1 MRLTAV
7 TNRLKKET
15 TIQSIS
21 VTRPPLLS
29 EETLAKEIFAKES
42 LPSPSSF
49 SSQSQHQVQV
59 TLERGESR
67 WLIAIYLWYLTTTI
81 SGMRDVHIVDELIPT
96 KRVRVCCSRSS
107 NFRSSGK
114 NLRRKNLFGF
124 GSWRWICG
132 FGSWRWCLEHMW
144 QRRKMV
150 PSLFYRKANQINFL
164 IKRSQLHKLLFFWQ
178 YFAFQLKAA
187 LRVWFSWFKTFVL
200 IF

>member
-59 TLERGESR
+59 TLQRGESR
-67 WLIAIYLWYLTTTI
+67 WLIVIYLWYLTTTI
-81 SGMRDVHIVDELIPT
+81 SGMRDGHIVDELIPT

-107 NFRSSGK
+107 NFHDKKTLWIWKLEVMSRTYVTK
-114 NLRRKNLFGF
+114 EEN
-124 GSWRWICG
+124 GS
-132 FGSWRWCLEHMW
+132 E
-144 QRRKMV
+144 
-150 PSLFYRKANQINFL
+150 SLLQKSKSNQLLDQKITTSQITFL
-164 IKRSQLHKLLFFWQ
+164 LTIFRLSTKSCPL
-178 YFAFQLKAA
+178 
-187 LRVWFSWFKTFVL
+187 SL
-200 IF
+200 I

>member
-81 SGMRDVHIVDELIPT
+81 SGMRDGHIVDELIPT

-107 NFRSSGK
+107 NFHGSGK
-114 NLRRKNLFGF
+114 NLNKKPLWIWKLEVDLWIWKLEVMSRTYVTKEEN
-124 GSWRWICG
+124 GS
-132 FGSWRWCLEHMW
+132 E
-144 QRRKMV
+144 
-150 PSLFYRKANQINFL
+150 SLLQKKANQINFL

-178 YFAFQLKAA
+178 YLAFQLKATPW
-187 LRVWFSWFKTFVL
+187 VWFSWFKTFVL
-200 IF
+200 KF

>member
-67 WLIAIYLWYLTTTI
+67 WLIASISDIWQQLFQEWETDILWTSWSLRKEWEYAAPGVLISRQRKKFNKKPWWIWKLEVMSRTYVTKEENGSESLLQKSKSNQLLDQKITTSQITFLLTI
-81 SGMRDVHIVDELIPT
+81 FGLST
-96 KRVRVCCSRSS
+96 K
-107 NFRSSGK
+107 
-114 NLRRKNLFGF
+114 
-124 GSWRWICG
+124 
-132 FGSWRWCLEHMW
+132 
-144 QRRKMV
+144 
-150 PSLFYRKANQINFL
+150 
-164 IKRSQLHKLLFFWQ
+164 
-178 YFAFQLKAA
+178 
-187 LRVWFSWFKTFVL
+187 SWFKTFVL
-200 IF
+200 KF